1 MSGYNV
7 IRSNKG
13 QKECRR
19 DHNIHTQ
26 FHSAK
31 VQFGTITWATAKIE
45 KKDKGTSGVVN
56 RTWRD
61 IPYLTALGVR
71 DFDR

>member
-1 MSGYNV
+1 MSGYNA

-13 QKECRR
+13 QKECCR

-31 VQFGTITWATAKIE
+31 VQFGTITWATGKVE
-45 KKDKGTSGVVN
+45 KKNKDTSGVVT
-56 RTWRD
+56 RRD
-61 IPYLTALGVR
+61 IPYLTALGLR